1 MKSTQWR
8 ALRSSAA
15 PGIPF
20 QRGIDNQREILLTK
34 ISLVLTGIVGL
45 VASWEMFQILLSR
58 INQAHFGPIAEQIV
72 FILLVD
78 LLIYG
83 NFVYQFTRLA
93 YFRRIAAHVATPN
106 DELETCLYAAHAP
119 TLTILVPSYKEE
131 FEVVRSTLL
140 SAMLQDYPNRR
151 IVLLI
156 DDPHDPSD
164 PADKAA
170 LQAMRQLP
178 PLLQSVFD
186 LASLEFKSALREYH
200 VRSRIQHIDLVAE
213 TSRLARLYRVAA
225 EWFARHGSEYRTT
238 DHAGALFA
246 EKVLCAW
253 HDAHIARAQEL
264 EQHAQGVNAT
274 RILREY
280 RRLAALFQVEISSFE
295 RKRYVNLSHEPNKAM
310 NLNSYIE
317 LLGKHWKEAASAHG
331 LQLLQAKSARNA
343 RYIPDSDFL
352 ITLDADSVLLPDY
365 ASKLIHYMLQPGNEK
380 VAVAQTPYSAIPGAP
395 GTLERIAGA
404 TTDIQYIIHQGFSRH
419 NATFWVGANALLRK
433 SSLMDIRSVTLERGF
448 AVAKY
453 IQDRTVIEDTE
464 STVDLLERGWRL
476 FNYPERLAYSATPP
490 DFGSLLIQ
498 RRRWANG
505 GLIIFPKLLRYLLRG
520 PVSRAKIA
528 EAFFRC
534 HYLGSIAAVNI
545 GLLALLAF
553 PFEQS
558 VESWWLPLTALPYY
572 LLYMRD
578 LIQAGYRHGDLLRV
592 YALNLLL
599 IPINLGGVFK
609 SIQQAVT
616 GCQIPFSRTPKVVG
630 RTSAPAFYIIA
641 EYGLLGV
648 WLAGALFDAF
658 MGRWTHAAFSLVN
671 AMMLGYAI
679 ARFIGFSAS
688 HEDLLLGIGRKRV
701 PATTQSLSSRP
712 VPIASPEV
720 RSWTGATASQDQ
732 TSDTLQEAMNGAA
745 HAPHREAMQS

>member
-1 MKSTQWR
+1 M
-8 ALRSSAA
+8 
-15 PGIPF
+15 PG
-20 QRGIDNQREILLTK
+20 QGVDKQREILLTQ
-34 ISLVLTGIVGL
+34 IFLFLTGIVAAL
-45 VASWEMFQILLSR
+45 ASWEMFQILFSR
-58 INQAHFGPIAEQIV
+58 IDQGDVGAVAEQIV
-72 FILLVD
+72 FILFVN
-78 LLIYG
+78 LLLYG

-93 YFRRIAAHVATPN
+93 YFRRIAAHVEVSSS
-106 DELETCLYAAHAP
+106 ELETRLYTADAP

-140 SAMLQDYPNRR
+140 SAMLQDYPRR
-151 IVLLI
+151 RVVLLI
-156 DDPHDPSD
+156 DDPHDPTD

-170 LQAMRQLP
+170 LLAMRQLP

-186 LASLEFKSALREYH
+186 LAGLKFKSALRDYQA
-200 VRSRIQHIDLVAE
+200 RSRSQRLDLVAE
-213 TSRLARLYRVAA
+213 TATLARLYRHAA
-225 EWFARHGSEYRTT
+225 DWFARHGSEYRIT
-238 DHAGALFA
+238 DHAGSLFA
-246 EKVLCAW
+246 EKVFRAW
-253 HDAHIARAQEL
+253 HDSHIARAEEL
-264 EQHAQGVNAT
+264 ERHARTDGVNAS
-274 RILREY
+274 RVLREY
-280 RRLAALFQVEISSFE
+280 RRLAALFDVEVSSFE

-317 LLGKHWKEAASAHG
+317 LLGKHWKETASAQG
-331 LQLLQAKSARNA
+331 LQLVQGKSTRDT

-365 ASKLIHYMLQPGNEK
+365 APKLIHFMLQPGNAK
-380 VAVAQTPYSAIPGAP
+380 VAVAQTPYSAIPGAS
-395 GTLERIAGA
+395 GTLERVAGA
-404 TTDIQYIIHQGFSRH
+404 TTDIQYIIHQGFSQH

-433 SSLMDIRSVTLERGF
+433 SALRDIRSVTRERGF
-448 AVAKY
+448 TVAKY

-464 STVDLLERGWRL
+464 STVDLLDRGWRL

-505 GLIIFPKLLRYLLRG
+505 GLIILPKLLRYLMRG
-520 PVSRAKIA
+520 LVTRAKIA

-545 GLLALLAF
+545 GLIVLLAF

-578 LIQAGYRHGDLLRV
+578 LVQTGYRYGDLLRV

-609 SIQQAVT
+609 SIQQAIT
-616 GCQIPFSRTPKVVG
+616 GAQIPFSRTPKIIG

-641 EYGLLGV
+641 EYGLLTV

-658 MGRWTHAAFSLVN
+658 MGRWTHAAFSFAN
-671 AMMLGYAI
+671 ALILCYAI

-688 HEDLLLGIGRKRV
+688 REDLLLGFGRMRGQPVFATV
-701 PATTQSLSSRP
+701 PSSPSHPVSIVRP
-712 VPIASPEV
+712 DLHL
-720 RSWTGATASQDQ
+720 WTAATALHAQ
-732 TSDTLQEAMNGAA
+732 TMDSLQWATNGASNA
-745 HAPHREAMQS
+745 QPKTMQS